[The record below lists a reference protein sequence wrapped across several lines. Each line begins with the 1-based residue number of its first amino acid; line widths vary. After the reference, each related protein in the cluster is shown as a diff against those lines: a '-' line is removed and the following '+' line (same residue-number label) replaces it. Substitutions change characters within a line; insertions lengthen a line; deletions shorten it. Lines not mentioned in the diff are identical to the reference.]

1 MLPSDSLSE
10 PIRQLLPILGNSMLL
25 LGALEPE
32 LERLAIDLTST
43 VAGAHH
49 LEVGGRRW
57 EVGGG
62 RQEVGGGR

>member
-1 MLPSDSLSE
+1 
-10 PIRQLLPILGNSMLL
+10 MLL